1 MSSHWTILPDGLVAT
16 QVFSSHRFP
25 LPLPAGHRFPLEK
38 YELLWARVVEEGLVS
53 PEGVG
58 VPAPADNETLM
69 LAHDPAYVR
78 AVDGGSLSAAE
89 QRRIGFPWSAAMVE
103 RSRRSVGATLAACRA
118 ALDTGVGVSLA
129 GGTHHALADRGEG
142 YCVFNDAAV
151 AIRILQKE
159 RVVQRA
165 LVIDTDVHQ
174 GNGTAAIFRDDAS
187 TFTLDLYAE
196 RNYPFEKE
204 PCDLAVP
211 LPDLTGDDRYLEC
224 LAAALASALSGP
236 TPDLAI
242 YVSGADPF
250 EGDRLGRLALT
261 KAGLAARDD
270 CVFSVLRTAGIPV
283 AVTMA
288 GGYAHD
294 ARDTVEIHCSTVRG
308 ALDGR

>member
-1 MSSHWTILPDGLVAT
+1 MAT
-16 QVFSSHRFP
+16 QCFSSHGFP
-25 LPLPAGHRFPLEK
+25 LPLPEGHRFPLEK

-53 PEGVG
+53 SGGVG
-58 VPAPADNETLM
+58 VPASAGDEVLT
-69 LAHDPAYVR
+69 LAHDPTYVQ
-78 AVDGGSLSAAE
+78 AVAGGALSGAE

-118 ALDTGVGVSLA
+118 ALGTGVGVSLA
-129 GGTHHALADRGEG
+129 GGTHHALAGRGEG

-151 AIRILQKE
+151 AIRVLRKE
-159 RVVQRA
+159 RAIQRA
-165 LVIDTDVHQ
+165 VVIDTDVHQ

-224 LAAALASALSGP
+224 LEPALASALNGP
-236 TPDLAI
+236 LPDLAI

-261 KAGLAARDD
+261 KAGLAARDE
-270 CVFSVLRTAGIPV
+270 CVFSALRTAGVPV

-294 ARDTVEIHCSTVRG
+294 IRDTVDIHCTTVRR

>member
-1 MSSHWTILPDGLVAT
+1 M
-16 QVFSSHRFP
+16 
-25 LPLPAGHRFPLEK
+25 
-38 YELLWARVVEEGLVS
+38 
-53 PEGVG
+53 
-58 VPAPADNETLM
+58 
-69 LAHDPAYVR
+69 
-78 AVDGGSLSAAE
+78 
-89 QRRIGFPWSAAMVE
+89 
-103 RSRRSVGATLAACRA
+103 
-118 ALDTGVGVSLA
+118 DTGVGISLA
-129 GGTHHALADRGEG
+129 GGTHHALASRGEG

-151 AIRILQKE
+151 AVRVLRKE
-159 RVVQRA
+159 RAIRRV

-174 GNGTAAIFRDDAS
+174 GNGTAAIFRHDAF

-211 LPDLTGDDRYLEC
+211 LPDLTGDDRYLES
-224 LAAALASALSGP
+224 LAAALASALTGP
-236 TPDLAI
+236 LPDLAI

-270 CVFSVLRTAGIPV
+270 HVFSALHTAGIPV

-288 GGYAHD
+288 GGYADDIH
-294 ARDTVEIHCSTVRG
+294 DTVDIHCSTVRR

>member
-1 MSSHWTILPDGLVAT
+1 VTT
-16 QVFSSHRFP
+16 QLFSSHAFP
-25 LPLPAGHRFPLEK
+25 LPLPVGHRFPLEK

-53 PEGVG
+53 PAGVG
-58 VPAPADNETLM
+58 VPAPADDEVLM
-69 LAHDPAYVR
+69 LAHEPAYVR
-78 AVDGGSLSAAE
+78 AVVGGSLSAAD
-89 QRRIGFPWSAAMVE
+89 QRRIGFPWSDAMVE

-129 GGTHHALADRGEG
+129 GGTHHALAGRGEG

-151 AIRILQKE
+151 ATRVLRKE
-159 RVVQRA
+159 GAIQRV

-187 TFTLDLYAE
+187 TFTLDIYAE

-211 LPDLTGDDRYLEC
+211 LPDGTRDERYLET
-224 LAAALASALSGP
+224 LAAALTSVLRGP
-236 TPDLAI
+236 RPDLAI

-250 EGDRLGRLALT
+250 EGDRLGRLAVT
-261 KAGLAARDD
+261 KAGLTARDD
-270 CVFSVLRTAGIPV
+270 CVFSALRRAGIPV

-288 GGYAHD
+288 GGYAD
-294 ARDTVEIHCSTVRG
+294 DIRDTVDIHCTTVRH